1 MLFWILFRYQHFAYH
16 MIFYLLSSKTQFL
29 VYICLNCTCRLW
41 HCDYFYDMYFLNCSY
56 SFLSYL
62 YLLPYSSLFPFP
74 FPSRALFRAHQIV
87 QKEINL
93 TKIAHSLVDQPNFWS
108 IKAIYFYVPTHV
120 TAFDSHSYLD
130 CRSLEVLHITN
141 GGFIL
146 HFIIREYN
154 REVSQSEEKYVVSW
168 CK

>member
-41 HCDYFYDMYFLNCSY
+41 HCDYFYNMYFLNCSY

-108 IKAIYFYVPTHV
+108 IKAIYFYVPMLPLLSAIHIL
-120 TAFDSHSYLD
+120 TAGPWRCYTSQMEDLY
-130 CRSLEVLHITN
+130 
-141 GGFIL
+141 FIYYQ
-146 HFIIREYN
+146 R
-154 REVSQSEEKYVVSW
+154 V
-168 CK
+168 